1 MLLRSTY
8 FILGQVIFSF
18 FVNCMQHSF
27 GVEVTEINGFINHG
41 KEAKVHPALLANSA
55 H

>member
-1 MLLRSTY
+1 MVY
-8 FILGQVIFSF
+8 IFYIRPSDLQF

-41 KEAKVHPALLANSA
+41 EEAKVHSALLANSA